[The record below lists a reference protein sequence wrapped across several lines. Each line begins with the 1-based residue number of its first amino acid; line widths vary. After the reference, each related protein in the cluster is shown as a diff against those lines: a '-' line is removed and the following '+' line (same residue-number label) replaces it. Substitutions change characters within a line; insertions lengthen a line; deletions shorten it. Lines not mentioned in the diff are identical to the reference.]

1 MLPPLASAHSQES
14 FFFAAL
20 QAHLRAIVGPC
31 LYAWRSLGGWE
42 SWAVASLPVL
52 QLSMRESLHDRPLSQ
67 VRAFQ
72 PKEEKFVW
80 RPLEQSTQEMPMNFH
95 GATVDHGGT

>member
-1 MLPPLASAHSQES
+1 MFPPLASAHSQES

-20 QAHLRAIVGPC
+20 QALLRASVGPC

-42 SWAVASLPVL
+42 SCALE
-52 QLSMRESLHDRPLSQ
+52 LSMRKCLHDRPLSQ

-95 GATVDHGGT
+95 GTTVDHGGT